1 MLQTNPNPTHD
12 AHIYSRLSAPTTTR
26 LETALSS
33 IMNAHC
39 LTYSSGLSAFH
50 ALLIHLNPRRIA
62 IGAGYHGCHGVISI
76 VSKLSGLQKVDLH
89 DLAAWD
95 AAGITKGDVVHVE
108 TPLNPTGEASNL
120 AWFAEEAHKR
130 GAILTVDATFAPPS
144 LLDPFRWGADAVMH
158 SGTKYLGGHSDMLC
172 GVLAVQRE
180 DWWKALYNER
190 ICLGSVMGSFEGWL
204 GLRSLRTMELRV
216 SRQSASAGALVEW
229 LDSAADESVK
239 KAVHK
244 IQHAS
249 LQKADMGW
257 LKQQMPNGF
266 GPVFAIWMANEDMA
280 RRLPS
285 KLRLFHHA
293 TSLGGVESLI
303 EWRRMSDEH
312 VDPRVLRVS
321 VGIEDWRDLKE
332 DLLNGFNELLKEGQ
346 KNGTEQKD
354 EDRKLGGP
362 MHKQIYTN

>member
-1 MLQTNPNPTHD
+1 M
-12 AHIYSRLSAPTTTR
+12 
-26 LETALSS
+26 
-33 IMNAHC
+33 
-39 LTYSSGLSAFH
+39 
-50 ALLIHLNPRRIA
+50 
-62 IGAGYHGCHGVISI
+62 
-76 VSKLSGLQKVDLH
+76 
-89 DLAAWD
+89 
-95 AAGITKGDVVHVE
+95 HVE

-130 GAILTVDATFAPPS
+130 GAVLTVDATFAPPS
-144 LLDPFRWGADAVMH
+144 LLDPFKWGADAVMH

-216 SRQSASAGALVEW
+216 SRQSASAGALVQW
-229 LDSAADESVK
+229 LDSAADEGVK

-249 LQKADMGW
+249 LQKADMHW

-266 GPVFAIWMANEDMA
+266 GPVFAIWMATEDMA

-332 DLLNGFNELLKEGQ
+332 DLLNGFNELLKEGE
-346 KNGTEQKD
+346 KNGTRQKD
-354 EDRKLGGP
+354 EDRKIGGP